1 MNNDRRTQN
10 KIHFKIHNKLMRERE
25 RNEVGNDVWS
35 IQRNG

>member
-10 KIHFKIHNKLMRERE
+10 KIHFKIHNKLMRER
-25 RNEVGNDVWS
+25 NEVGNDVWS